1 MLTDRQQKY
10 YDRISSLLL
19 LSSSADFIEKQWL
32 SDAKNDIDKNQ
43 DFKGAITV
51 LMQKMQVSETI
62 GRNVLTP
69 NAKKLFEDL
78 LSSYGTLEPLNKSW
92 RNNDPDYIFVPGSGR
107 VGGGWEQREV
117 IKTRKKEI
125 ECEQK
130 NKGWLMILKLSFW
143 VISFAIIFF
152 LLALELIPYIYSKY
166 GETVTILLILG
177 ILITLMIILAFKGRF
192 KK

>member
-43 DFKGAITV
+43 DFKASITV
-51 LMQKMQVSETI
+51 LMQKMQDSETT
-62 GRNVLTP
+62 GQNVLTP
-69 NAKKLFEDL
+69 NVKKLFEDL
-78 LSSYGTLEPLNKSW
+78 LYSYGTPEPMKKRW
-92 RNNDPDYIFVPGSGR
+92 RNSDPDYIFVPGSGR
-107 VGGGWEQREV
+107 VGGRWNQREI
-117 IKTRKKEI
+117 IKTRKNES
-125 ECEQK
+125 EDEQK
-130 NKGWLMILKLSFW
+130 NKVWLLILKLSFW

-152 LLALELIPYIYSKY
+152 LLVLEVMPYVYSKY
-166 GETVTILLILG
+166 GEEVTTLLILG
-177 ILITLMIILAFKGRF
+177 ILITLMTILAFSGRF

>member
-43 DFKGAITV
+43 DFKGTITV
-51 LMQKMQVSETI
+51 LMQKMQDSETI

-69 NAKKLFEDL
+69 NVKKLFEDL

-92 RNNDPDYIFVPGSGR
+92 SG
-107 VGGGWEQREV
+107 Q
-117 IKTRKKEI
+117 IKG
-125 ECEQK
+125 K
-130 NKGWLMILKLSFW
+130 NY
-143 VISFAIIFF
+143 
-152 LLALELIPYIYSKY
+152 E
-166 GETVTILLILG
+166 
-177 ILITLMIILAFKGRF
+177 
-192 KK
+192 